1 MAKIPE
7 KVEMDFTI
15 STKTASV
22 MCRLLTDFLN
32 EHWNMDIETVLLH
45 GTDDIKREVRLV
57 ERS

>member
-15 STKTASV
+15 STKTAEG

-32 EHWNMDIETVLLH
+32 EHWKMDIETVLVH